1 MLEDR
6 HHSYEAVLGMSER
19 VLFRLDDV
27 LPEAAELDFFR
38 PFLPESLAR
47 TGELTFLVAA
57 ERRILNQIRGHAYLQ
72 LFGLVEEFILPF
84 VLDHARSALGQ
95 GDERTRALLSFA
107 GEEAKHIALFKRFA
121 AAFERGFGTPCGTV
135 GPASAV
141 ADKVLSH
148 APLGVALAILHIEWM
163 TQRHYLESVKRDQD
177 LEPLFKSLLKHH
189 FSEECLHA
197 RLDTLIALELGEA
210 LDPPAI
216 EASVDDYFAITE
228 ALDQLLIAQVE
239 LDLSSFER
247 ARGRALGETERAG
260 FREAQ
265 LSACRFTY
273 LGSGMS
279 HPSFVATFSRLCPS
293 AVPRLLERTAAYL

>member
-1 MLEDR
+1 MLDR

-19 VLFRLDDV
+19 VMFHLDDV
-27 LPEAAELDFFR
+27 LPEGAELDFFR

-47 TGELTFLVAA
+47 TSDLAFLVPA
-57 ERRILNQIRGHAYLQ
+57 ERRILNQIRAHAYLH

-95 GDERTRALLSFA
+95 GDERTRALLQFA
-107 GEEAKHIALFKRFA
+107 GEEAKHIALFKRFST
-121 AAFERGFGTPCGTV
+121 AFERGFGTQCGTI

-163 TQRHYLESVKRDQD
+163 TQRHYLESVKRDQV

-189 FSEECLHA
+189 FSEECQHA
-197 RLDTLIALELGEA
+197 RLDTLIALELGEG
-210 LDPPAI
+210 LDSRAI

-228 ALDQLLIAQVE
+228 ALDQLLVAQVE

-247 ARGRALGETERAG
+247 ARGLVLAEAERAA
-260 FREAQ
+260 FRESQ
-265 LSACRFTY
+265 LAACRFTY

-279 HPSFVATFSRLCPS
+279 HPSFVATVSQLCPS
-293 AVPRLLERTAAYL
+293 ALPRLQQRAAAYL